1 MHQTETHPHATPSC
15 RMQLGLLSSS
25 EEGQR
30 DLKRIHAD
38 MGESAAVITG
48 KKILMSNYAK

>member
-1 MHQTETHPHATPSC
+1 
-15 RMQLGLLSSS
+15 MQLGLLSSS